1 MYGNT
6 LFLLTSPAQPVCL
19 PGPAQHD
26 RMTFGSGE
34 LEHSSHGATSCK
46 FDWTEM
52 EKYDWI
58 LVTYINFIYYNNI
71 IPYQFKGTYNLSQ
84 LKK

>member
-6 LFLLTSPAQPVCL
+6 LFLLISPAQPVCL

-46 FDWTEM
+46 FD
-52 EKYDWI
+52 
-58 LVTYINFIYYNNI
+58 
-71 IPYQFKGTYNLSQ
+71 
-84 LKK
+84 